1 MTEYRLK
8 LKVFCRTFYA
18 LLYIGPAKKAFVWNT
33 STQLRFN
40 IQHNPK
46 RHKVN
51 GRSKR
56 LNCGGVFVRVLKV
69 MKGSEKT

>member
-18 LLYIGPAKKAFVWNT
+18 LLYIGPAKKAFVLNA

-40 IQHNPK
+40 IATQ
-46 RHKVN
+46 
-51 GRSKR
+51 SKETQIKWS
-56 LNCGGVFVRVLKV
+56 F
-69 MKGSEKT
+69 

>member
-18 LLYIGPAKKAFVWNT
+18 LLYIGPVKKAFVLNA

-40 IQHNPK
+40 IATQ
-46 RHKVN
+46 
-51 GRSKR
+51 SKETQIKWS
-56 LNCGGVFVRVLKV
+56 F
-69 MKGSEKT
+69 

>member
-18 LLYIGPAKKAFVWNT
+18 LLYIGPAKKAFVLNA

-40 IQHNPK
+40 IATQSNSK

-56 LNCGGVFVRVLKV
+56 
-69 MKGSEKT
+69 